1 LQTNR
6 IHNVSLFVTVLS
18 ACLLAV
24 GAPAQ
29 AYAQPAQS
37 VELFTAARENT
48 EGVDEV
54 QRKTRRSLYPSL
66 LLRPAR
72 TFVFDR
78 NAHAPLFPEN
88 TRPLNGN
95 LSLRIVTRLPRA
107 ALAS

>member
-1 LQTNR
+1 MQTNR

-29 AYAQPAQS
+29 SYAQPAQS
-37 VELFTAARENT
+37 VELFTAARENK
-48 EGVDEV
+48 EGREEV
-54 QRKTRRSLYPSL
+54 QQKTRRSLYQSV

-72 TFVFDR
+72 TFVLDR
-78 NAHAPLFPEN
+78 GAFARVFPEN

-95 LSLRIVTRLPRA
+95 LSLLIVTRLPRA
-107 ALAS
+107 ALAR

>member
-1 LQTNR
+1 M
-6 IHNVSLFVTVLS
+6 TVLS
-18 ACLLAV
+18 ACLLAA

-37 VELFTAARENT
+37 VELFTAARENK
-48 EGVDEV
+48 EGVDDV
-54 QRKTRRSLYPSL
+54 QRKTKRSLYQSL

-78 NAHAPLFPEN
+78 SAHAPLFPEN

-95 LSLRIVTRLPRA
+95 HCLLIVTRLPRA